1 MKKTTFDIHSDL
13 ENKHW
18 WFVARRQIILPLVDL
33 VMAEC
38 RNDRIVDVGCGTGG
52 TVAAFSEKYNIM
64 GVDSS
69 GLSIDMAKESYPH
82 CHFLCGSMPEDLSD
96 YASET
101 GLFLL
106 MDVLEHVEK
115 DRTFLSDLVSLAR
128 PGSHIL
134 ITVPAGKNLWSSH
147 DVIAEHHR
155 RYEYN
160 DFPDL
165 WRGLPVEARLV
176 SYLNARLYPVI
187 RLIRFLTS
195 RLGIS
200 AGRQGS
206 DFSIPPMGINSLLAR
221 LFAGEATPI
230 ITLLDQP
237 ERSAYSK
244 GVSLIAL
251 LRKN

>member
-1 MKKTTFDIHSDL
+1 MKKTTFDIHQDL
-13 ENKHW
+13 ENRHW
-18 WFVARRQIILPLVDL
+18 WFVARRQIILPLIDVAMADRRDDL
-33 VMAEC
+33 
-38 RNDRIVDVGCGTGG
+38 IVDVGCGTGG

-69 GLSIDMAKESYPH
+69 DLSIEMAKASYPH
-82 CHFLCGSMPEDLSD
+82 CHFHCGSMPEDLLQ
-96 YASET
+96 YAGET

-115 DRTFLSDLVSLAR
+115 DRDFLSDLISLAR

-147 DVIAEHHR
+147 DVVAEHHR

-160 DFPDL
+160 DFCDL
-165 WRGLPVEARLV
+165 WRDLPVETRLV
-176 SYLNARLYPVI
+176 SYFNARLYPVI
-187 RLIRFLTS
+187 RLIRALTS

-206 DFSIPPMGINSLLAR
+206 DFSIPPAPINTLLTR
-221 LFAGEATPI
+221 IFAGEGASVRG
-230 ITLLDQP
+230 LLDQS
-237 ERSAYSK
+237 ERTAYSR
-244 GVSLIAL
+244 GVSLMAL
-251 LRKN
+251 LRKK